1 MWFLNRLRFGL
12 IALLGGGSMAAKLHE
27 TDVRLR
33 AAIDN
38 VEQYRAMVKKLRD
51 DFDSRLAVLDNE
63 YTVAQRTIRAFES
76 ALETER
82 EKVKVHETTIQTLVA
97 ANRLHL
103 ERYDAETKIQI
114 RRGELAVIKE

>member
-1 MWFLNRLRFGL
+1 MWFLNQMRFVL
-12 IALLGGGSMAAKLHE
+12 IRLLGGGDMAARMHE
-27 TDVRLR
+27 ADIRLR
-33 AAIDN
+33 AAIEN
-38 VEQYRAMVKKLRD
+38 VEQYRGMVKRLRD
-51 DFDSRLAVLDNE
+51 DFESRIAQLDNE
-63 YTVAQRTIRAFES
+63 YNVAQRTIRAFEA

-103 ERYDAETKIQI
+103 ERLDAETKIQV

>member
-1 MWFLNRLRFGL
+1 MWFLNQMRFAL
-12 IALLGGGSMAAKLHE
+12 IRLLGGGDMAARMHE
-27 TDVRLR
+27 ADVRLR
-33 AAIDN
+33 AAIEN
-38 VEQYRAMVKKLRD
+38 VEQYRGMVKRLRD
-51 DFDSRLAVLDNE
+51 DFEGRIAQLDNE
-63 YTVAQRTIRAFES
+63 YNVAQRTIRAFEA

-103 ERYDAETKIQI
+103 ERLDAETKIQV